1 MSDKENNENK
11 NSEDIIEQA
20 NKNINESFV
29 GVNQFKEIINDNS
42 DLIDIIDNSIETNV
56 INSAND
62 SFSNRCNLYDNM
74 SSDSIISAALEMY
87 ADDAYTT
94 TPDGDFYTVSPKIQ
108 QNNVSNAV
116 TQASNFLK
124 RLNIDEKLWQIYY
137 QLAKYGEC
145 YLELFYKRV
154 PVGRIDNYTSYSK
167 QMLDQVTKS
176 PEAIQMEDYCEII
189 GRPDEISDVVYRG
202 STLYYLKNKQ
212 NDGSSTI
219 MQLNNTDTEYL
230 LPSHKYI
237 HFTLGEED
245 SSKWT
250 KVQIKLKQ
258 LAEQTQFVNTYE
270 IEKQKTIIG
279 RILHGRSLLYDIEK
293 AYRNLSLM
301 ENVSMISKLSRSQVT
316 RVANIE
322 VGGMSKAD
330 TRKALQRV
338 KNKVKNKMS
347 INEDTGSQN
356 YVDVSGLD
364 NTIVNPTQ
372 NGKGALEFNTLDRT
386 EPDIKSVVDLDYFSN
401 KLFGG
406 LKIPKAYL
414 GFEADLND
422 SGGDTLAQLSIR
434 YSRTITKIQ
443 SAVENGLSDLCYLY
457 LISSGFSEFE
467 ASNIKINIMPP
478 VTKEEQDKLENMST
492 KLESIDKIVN
502 ALPDDEDLRSKAS
515 IALLKELGN
524 NSLTKLLT
532 EYELNKLSSKETS
545 PIETNETD
553 SEVDAAFDE
562 AKKDTSLPADETD
575 NNSEDETDTT
585 ATDDTESND
594 ELK

>member
-301 ENVSMISKLSRSQVT
+301 ENVSMISKLSRAQVT

-372 NGKGALEFNTLDRT
+372 NGKGALDFNTLDRT

-532 EYELNKLSSKETS
+532 DYELNKLSSTKTNS
-545 PIETNETD
+545 IETKETD
-553 SEVDAAFDE
+553 SEIDDAFDE
-562 AKKDTSLPADETD
+562 AKKDTSLPADETN
-575 NNSEDETDTT
+575 NNSEDETHTT
-585 ATDDTESND
+585 ATNDTESND

>member
-11 NSEDIIEQA
+11 NSEDVIEQVS
-20 NKNINESFV
+20 NNINESFV
-29 GVNQFKEIINDNS
+29 GVNQFKEIISDNS

-74 SSDSIISAALEMY
+74 SADSIISAALEMY

-124 RLNIDEKLWQIYY
+124 RLNIDKKLWQIYY

-167 QMLDQVTKS
+167 QKLEQVTKS
-176 PEAIQMEDYCEII
+176 PEAIQMEDYCEIL

-258 LAEQTQFVNTYE
+258 LAEQTQFVNTYQME
-270 IEKQKTIIG
+270 NQKTIIG

-301 ENVSMISKLSRSQVT
+301 ENVSMISKLSRAQVT

-372 NGKGALEFNTLDRT
+372 NGKGALDFNTLDRT

-467 ASNIKINIMPP
+467 ASNIKISIMPP

-532 EYELNKLSSKETS
+532 EYELTKLSSNETNS
-545 PIETNETD
+545 IETNETD
-553 SEVDAAFDE
+553 SEIDNAFDE
-562 AKKDTSLPADETD
+562 AKKDTSLPSDETD

>member
-1 MSDKENNENK
+1 MSDKENKENK
-11 NSEDIIEQA
+11 NSDDIIEQA

-56 INSAND
+56 INSVND

-74 SSDSIISAALEMY
+74 SADSIISAALEMY

-145 YLELFYKRV
+145 YLELFYNRV

-167 QMLDQVTKS
+167 QKLEQVTKS
-176 PEAIQMEDYCEII
+176 PEAIQMEDYCEVI

-301 ENVSMISKLSRSQVT
+301 ENVSMISKLSRAQVT

-372 NGKGALEFNTLDRT
+372 NGKGALDFNTLDRT

-532 EYELNKLSSKETS
+532 EYELNKLSSNETNS
-545 PIETNETD
+545 IETNETD
-553 SEVDAAFDE
+553 SEIDDAFDE
-562 AKKDTSLPADETD
+562 AKKNTSLPADKTD

-585 ATDDTESND
+585 DTDDTESND

>member
-74 SSDSIISAALEMY
+74 SADSIISAALEMY

-124 RLNIDEKLWQIYY
+124 RLNIDKKLWQIYY

-167 QMLDQVTKS
+167 QKLEQVTKS
-176 PEAIQMEDYCEII
+176 PEAIQMEDYCEIL

-258 LAEQTQFVNTYE
+258 LAEQTQFVNTYQME
-270 IEKQKTIIG
+270 NQKTIIG

-301 ENVSMISKLSRSQVT
+301 ENVSMISKLSRAQVT

-372 NGKGALEFNTLDRT
+372 NGKGALDFNTLDRT

-467 ASNIKINIMPP
+467 ASNIKISIMPP

-532 EYELNKLSSKETS
+532 EYELTKLSSNETNS
-545 PIETNETD
+545 IETNEAD
-553 SEVDAAFDE
+553 SELDNAFDE
-562 AKKDTSLPADETD
+562 AKKDTSLPSDETD

>member
-62 SFSNRCNLYDNM
+62 SFSNRCDLYDNM
-74 SSDSIISAALEMY
+74 SADSIISAALEMY

-167 QMLDQVTKS
+167 QKLEQVTKS
-176 PEAIQMEDYCEII
+176 PEAIQMEDYCEVI

-258 LAEQTQFVNTYE
+258 LAEQTQFVNTYQ

-301 ENVSMISKLSRSQVT
+301 ENVSMISKLSRAQVT

-372 NGKGALEFNTLDRT
+372 NGKGALDFNTLDRT

-502 ALPDDEDLRSKAS
+502 ALPDDKDLRSKAS

-532 EYELNKLSSKETS
+532 EYELNKLSSKETN
-545 PIETNETD
+545 PIKTNETD
-553 SEVDAAFDE
+553 SEIDNAFDE

>member
-62 SFSNRCNLYDNM
+62 SFSNRCDLYDNM
-74 SSDSIISAALEMY
+74 SADSIISAALEMY

-94 TPDGDFYTVSPKIQ
+94 TPDGDFYTVSQKIQ

-167 QMLDQVTKS
+167 QKLEQVTKS
-176 PEAIQMEDYCEII
+176 PEAIQMEDYCEVI

-532 EYELNKLSSKETS
+532 EYELNKLSSKETN

-575 NNSEDETDTT
+575 NNSENETDTT
-585 ATDDTESND
+585 ATNDTESND

>member
-1 MSDKENNENK
+1 MSDKENKENK

-74 SSDSIISAALEMY
+74 SADSIISAALEMY

-94 TPDGDFYTVSPKIQ
+94 TPDGDFYTVSQKIQ

-167 QMLDQVTKS
+167 QKLEQVTKS
-176 PEAIQMEDYCEII
+176 PEAIQMEDYCEVI

-301 ENVSMISKLSRSQVT
+301 ENVSMISKLSRAQVT

-372 NGKGALEFNTLDRT
+372 NGKGALDFNTLDRT

-443 SAVENGLSDLCYLY
+443 SAVESGLSDLCYLY

-532 EYELNKLSSKETS
+532 EYELNKLSSNETNS
-545 PIETNETD
+545 IKTNETD
-553 SEVDAAFDE
+553 SEIDDAFDK
-562 AKKDTSLPADETD
+562 AKKDTSLPADKTD
-575 NNSEDETDTT
+575 NNSEDETDNT

>member
-11 NSEDIIEQA
+11 NSEDVIEQVS
-20 NKNINESFV
+20 KNINESFV

-124 RLNIDEKLWQIYY
+124 RLNIDKKLWQIYY

-176 PEAIQMEDYCEII
+176 PEAIQMEDYCEIL

-258 LAEQTQFVNTYE
+258 LAEQTQFVNTYQ
-270 IEKQKTIIG
+270 IENQKTIIG

-301 ENVSMISKLSRSQVT
+301 ENVSMISKLSRAQVT

-372 NGKGALEFNTLDRT
+372 NGKGALDFNTLDRT

-532 EYELNKLSSKETS
+532 EYELNKLSSNETDS
-545 PIETNETD
+545 IETNETD
-553 SEVDAAFDE
+553 SEIDDAFDE
-562 AKKDTSLPADETD
+562 AKKNTSLPSDKNA
-575 NNSEDETDTT
+575 NNSEDEKDTT

>member
-11 NSEDIIEQA
+11 NSEDVIEQV

-124 RLNIDEKLWQIYY
+124 RLNIDKKLWQIYY

-176 PEAIQMEDYCEII
+176 PEAIQMEDYCEIL

-258 LAEQTQFVNTYE
+258 LAEQTQFVNTYQ
-270 IEKQKTIIG
+270 IENQKTIIG

-301 ENVSMISKLSRSQVT
+301 ENVSMISKLSRAQVT

-372 NGKGALEFNTLDRT
+372 NGKGALDFNTLDRT

-502 ALPDDEDLRSKAS
+502 ALPDDQDLRSKAS

-532 EYELNKLSSKETS
+532 EYELNRLSSNETDS
-545 PIETNETD
+545 IETNETD
-553 SEVDAAFDE
+553 SEIDDAFDE
-562 AKKDTSLPADETD
+562 AKKNTSLPLDKTD
-575 NNSEDETDTT
+575 NNSEDEKDTT

>member
-11 NSEDIIEQA
+11 NSEDVIEQV

-124 RLNIDEKLWQIYY
+124 RLNIDKKLWQIYY

-176 PEAIQMEDYCEII
+176 PEAIQMEDYCEIL

-258 LAEQTQFVNTYE
+258 LAEQTQFVNTHQ
-270 IEKQKTIIG
+270 IENQKTIIG

-301 ENVSMISKLSRSQVT
+301 ENVSMISKLSRAQVT

-372 NGKGALEFNTLDRT
+372 NGKGALDFNTLDRT

-532 EYELNKLSSKETS
+532 EYELNRLSSNETDS
-545 PIETNETD
+545 IETNETD
-553 SEVDAAFDE
+553 SEIDDAFDE
-562 AKKDTSLPADETD
+562 AKKNTSLPSDKTD
-575 NNSEDETDTT
+575 NNSEDEKDTT

>member
-11 NSEDIIEQA
+11 NSEDVIEQVS
-20 NKNINESFV
+20 NNINESFV
-29 GVNQFKEIINDNS
+29 GVNQFKEIISDNS

-74 SSDSIISAALEMY
+74 SADSIISAALEMY

-124 RLNIDEKLWQIYY
+124 RLNIDKKLWQIYY

-167 QMLDQVTKS
+167 QKLEQVTKS
-176 PEAIQMEDYCEII
+176 PEAIQMEDYCEIL

-258 LAEQTQFVNTYE
+258 LAEQTQFVNTYQME
-270 IEKQKTIIG
+270 NQKTIIG

-301 ENVSMISKLSRSQVT
+301 ENVSMISKLSRAQVT

-372 NGKGALEFNTLDRT
+372 NGKGALDFNTLDRT

-467 ASNIKINIMPP
+467 ASNIKISIMPP

-532 EYELNKLSSKETS
+532 EYELTKLSSNETNS
-545 PIETNETD
+545 IETNEAD
-553 SEVDAAFDE
+553 SELDNAFDE
-562 AKKDTSLPADETD
+562 AKKDTSLPSDETD

>member
-11 NSEDIIEQA
+11 NSEDVIEQV

-124 RLNIDEKLWQIYY
+124 RLNIDKKLWQIYY

-176 PEAIQMEDYCEII
+176 PEAIQMEDYCEIL

-258 LAEQTQFVNTYE
+258 LAEQTQFVNTHQ
-270 IEKQKTIIG
+270 IENQKTIIG

-301 ENVSMISKLSRSQVT
+301 ENVSMISKLSRAQVT

-372 NGKGALEFNTLDRT
+372 NGKGALDFNTLDRT

-532 EYELNKLSSKETS
+532 EYELNKLSSNETNS
-545 PIETNETD
+545 IETNETD
-553 SEVDAAFDE
+553 SEIDDAFDE
-562 AKKDTSLPADETD
+562 AKKNTSLPSDKTD
-575 NNSEDETDTT
+575 NNSEDEKDTT